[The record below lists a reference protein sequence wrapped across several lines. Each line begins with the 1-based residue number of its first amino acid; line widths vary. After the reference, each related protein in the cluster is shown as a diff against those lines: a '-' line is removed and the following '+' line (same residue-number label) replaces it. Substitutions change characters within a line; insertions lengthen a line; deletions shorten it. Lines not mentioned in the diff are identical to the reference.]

1 MVAGM
6 PIEAGHDNQIPN
18 QVGDD
23 GKWLILWGYVMD
35 NLENLHNFAAWE
47 FKLRQCEYW
56 LGYILRNC
64 YLLCCCRGGIVH
76 NRYPP
81 PVKILTIK

>member
-6 PIEAGHDNQIPN
+6 QVEAGHDNQIPN

-35 NLENLHNFAAWE
+35 NLENLHNFVAWE
-47 FKLRQCEYW
+47 FKLR
-56 LGYILRNC
+56 
-64 YLLCCCRGGIVH
+64 
-76 NRYPP
+76 
-81 PVKILTIK
+81 

>member
-1 MVAGM
+1 MCFFKCNDMVAGM

-47 FKLRQCEYW
+47 FKLR
-56 LGYILRNC
+56 
-64 YLLCCCRGGIVH
+64 
-76 NRYPP
+76 
-81 PVKILTIK
+81 

>member
-1 MVAGM
+1 MSYKNCELARQRYVFFLKCNDVVAGM
-6 PIEAGHDNQIPN
+6 QVEAEHDNQIPN

-47 FKLRQCEYW
+47 FKLR
-56 LGYILRNC
+56 
-64 YLLCCCRGGIVH
+64 
-76 NRYPP
+76 
-81 PVKILTIK
+81 